1 MATVQQI
8 EETILSIGGH
18 PSSGSLKA
26 LAPIIARAIAELD
39 ETPIHKAKEKR
50 VIDSSEIR

>member
-1 MATVQQI
+1 MATEKQI
-8 EETILSIGGH
+8 EETILRVAGN

-26 LAPIIARAIAELD
+26 LAPVIARAIAELD
-39 ETPIHKAKEKR
+39 APPVEKVKEKR